1 MADTRALV
9 DRFRT
14 DIYPHI
20 AEGPA
25 VTSGPTPLNLS
36 SARSSP
42 SAKTSITRNRAI
54 LIDPVFQAFRKQ
66 RGLAAIC
73 SLNEAYRFLG
83 KSRRNHNPRIT
94 SLSAFLHNQDP
105 QETLQPNAEPP
116 AFPV

>member
-25 VTSGPTPLNLS
+25 RDLGPNPAEPQLRQIKPLGKDLDH
-36 SARSSP
+36 P
-42 SAKTSITRNRAI
+42 NRAI

-66 RGLAAIC
+66 RGLAALC
-73 SLNEAYRFLG
+73 PLNKTL
-83 KSRRNHNPRIT
+83 HPIPRKI
-94 SLSAFLHNQDP
+94 A
-105 QETLQPNAEPP
+105 
-116 AFPV
+116 